1 MLQPQPDFG
10 SKAGLRYASIEHY
23 GNRGSDGVDWR
34 WKNAMGRH
42 REFDEADI
50 IEKAMWAFWKNGWR
64 DATPQRLIEAT
75 GLSRSSL
82 YATFGSKQG
91 LFLAALELYVT
102 QQVSFL
108 TQLLTDGSMREG
120 LERMYALMVDNL
132 RPGGGGMTCLVAS
145 SLLEVPAEDAET
157 LARVARGK
165 AQMTNVFEVRF
176 QRAIDEGELDGTRTA
191 EELARFIATVN
202 DGIQIAVR
210 AKASAEQ
217 LRSIA
222 RMAMDSVC

>member
-1 MLQPQPDFG
+1 
-10 SKAGLRYASIEHY
+10 
-23 GNRGSDGVDWR
+23 
-34 WKNAMGRH
+34 MGRH

-50 IEKAMWAFWKNGWR
+50 IEKAMWAFWKSGWR

-145 SLLEVPAEDAET
+145 SLLEVPAEDSET
-157 LARVARGK
+157 LTRVARGK

-191 EELARFIATVN
+191 DELARFIATVN

>member
-1 MLQPQPDFG
+1 
-10 SKAGLRYASIEHY
+10 
-23 GNRGSDGVDWR
+23 
-34 WKNAMGRH
+34 
-42 REFDEADI
+42 
-50 IEKAMWAFWKNGWR
+50 
-64 DATPQRLIEAT
+64 
-75 GLSRSSL
+75 
-82 YATFGSKQG
+82 
-91 LFLAALELYVT
+91 
-102 QQVSFL
+102 
-108 TQLLTDGSMREG
+108 
-120 LERMYALMVDNL
+120 
-132 RPGGGGMTCLVAS
+132 MTCLVAS

-157 LARVARGK
+157 LARVARGQ